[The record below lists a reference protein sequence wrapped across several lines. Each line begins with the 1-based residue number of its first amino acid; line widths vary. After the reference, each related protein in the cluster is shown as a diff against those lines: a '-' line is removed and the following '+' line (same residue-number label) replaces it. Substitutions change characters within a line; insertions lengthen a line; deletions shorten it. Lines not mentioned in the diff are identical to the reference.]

1 MEFSSL
7 IIWDEREQKRNFQ
20 NVWGA
25 GFVMSQSECIRVT
38 SLSWVHI
45 ILYII
50 LYIPGLI
57 SCCCDLVTGSL
68 TDWLLPCSLLPLSVH
83 NVTTQ
88 LPLRHWPQSQTSPVT
103 PGPGLRESQQLGHCR
118 PGQPER
124 GARFERVKIMVIK

>member
-7 IIWDEREQKRNFQ
+7 IVWDEREQKRNFQ
-20 NVWGA
+20 NVSGP
-25 GFVMSQSECIRVT
+25 GFVTSQSECTRVT
-38 SLSWVHI
+38 QGFGPGYTMVH
-45 ILYII
+45 
-50 LYIPGLI
+50 IPGLI

-88 LPLRHWPQSQTSPVT
+88 LPLRHWPQSQASPVT

-124 GARFERVKIMVIK
+124 GARFEFVKIMVIIIK